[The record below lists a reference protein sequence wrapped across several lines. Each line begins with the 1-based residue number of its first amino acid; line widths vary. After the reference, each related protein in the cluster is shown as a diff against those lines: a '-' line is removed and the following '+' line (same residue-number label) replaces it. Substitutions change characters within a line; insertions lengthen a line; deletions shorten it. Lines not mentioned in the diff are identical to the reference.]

1 MILSDIRDYVKDQK
15 QASLKDISIH
25 FDIPESAAEEM
36 VEHWIRK
43 GKIKRLHP
51 DGAAC
56 SCACGH
62 KCSDCPAQCA
72 FTYQWVES

>member
-1 MILSDIRDYVKDQK
+1 MILSDIRDYVKEQK
-15 QASLKDISIH
+15 QVSLKDIAIH
-25 FDIPESAAEEM
+25 FDVSEAAAEDM
-36 VEHWIRK
+36 VDHWIRK
-43 GKIKRLHP
+43 GKSKRRHP

-72 FTYQWVES
+72 FTYRWVEE

>member
-1 MILSDIRDYVKDQK
+1 MILSDIRDYVKEQK
-15 QASLKDISIH
+15 QVSLKDIAIH
-25 FDIPESAAEEM
+25 FDVSEAAAEDM
-36 VEHWIRK
+36 VD
-43 GKIKRLHP
+43 P

-72 FTYQWVES
+72 FTYRWVEE